1 MTQGSD
7 NKPDI
12 EQLMPTSKHPYQ
24 ADNMAVIEKVQQDIW
39 FLTDRIER
47 IKKLQTPNSSVLKT
61 YITML
66 QSREAVL
73 RWLEEDKQHKPPGA
87 AHATEIG

>member
-1 MTQGSD
+1 MTHGSD

-12 EQLMPTSKHPYQ
+12 ERLMPTLKHPYQ
-24 ADNMAVIEKVQQDIW
+24 ADNLAVIEKVQQDIL

-73 RWLEEDKQHKPPGA
+73 RWMEEDKQNRATGTDR
-87 AHATEIG
+87 ATEIG